1 MATQDQSLRTRCV
14 KHYIDRTTDSP
25 KCRMCGKMYENVCHL
40 LSYCNELAQ
49 NEYKNLRH
57 DKITALLHW
66 QWCKTYGFEMH
77 EKYYE
82 HFFEKEMRVLKNDWI
97 KILWDF
103 SIQTE
108 TKIDHNKP
116 DLILL
121 EKKERLAI

>member
-1 MATQDQSLRTRCV
+1 MRDTEEVRNDRNSWLWMKKVYLKKEIKGLIMATQDQSLRTRCV

-82 HFFEKEMRVLKNDWI
+82 HFFEKEMRVLKND
-97 KILWDF
+97 
-103 SIQTE
+103 
-108 TKIDHNKP
+108 
-116 DLILL
+116 
-121 EKKERLAI
+121 